1 MTRCPHCG
9 NDHSSRLEADAR
21 CPKCNW
27 TPSEDRTWVAVARM
41 VSLAEAGYFADALE
55 AHGLA
60 ARVFHRQDFNALEG
74 YWESYYELAAQRA
87 ESATAVALLREE
99 LAALGSNDFSDSEED
114 LGPRFTYSASASRMA
129 RVWTP
134 LICAALASG
143 FAYWVGRSGMGRLT
157 DTREPVTSL
166 WHVVA
171 ESPPFWSEPQRGIP
185 RRCLR
190 FDAAS
195 QSVYLEED
203 VNGDGLVDHQRQ
215 FRAVP

>member
-1 MTRCPHCG
+1 
-9 NDHSSRLEADAR
+9 
-21 CPKCNW
+21 
-27 TPSEDRTWVAVARM
+27 M
-41 VSLAEAGYFADALE
+41 VSLAEAGFFADALE
-55 AHGLA
+55 AHGIS

-74 YWESYYELAAQRA
+74 YWESYYELAAQRV

-99 LAALGSNDFSDSEED
+99 LAALGANDFSDGESEN
-114 LGPRFTYSASASRMA
+114 LVPRFTLSASRMA

-134 LICAALASG
+134 LICAALAG
-143 FAYWVGRSGMGRLT
+143 GIAYWVGRSGMGRFT

-171 ESPPFWSEPQRGIP
+171 ESPPFWSEPQRGVP

-190 FDAAS
+190 FDAVS

-203 VNGDGLVDHQRQ
+203 FDGDGRVDHQRQ

>member
-9 NDHSSRLEADAR
+9 NDHNTKLEPDAR
-21 CPKCNW
+21 CSKCNW
-27 TPSEDRTWVAVARM
+27 TPSEDRCWVAVARM
-41 VSLAEAGYFADALE
+41 ASLAEAGFFADALE
-55 AHGLA
+55 AHGLS
-60 ARVFHRQDFNALEG
+60 ARVFHRQDFNALDG
-74 YWESYYELAAQRA
+74 YWESYYELAAQRGD
-87 ESATAVALLREE
+87 SASAVTLLREQ
-99 LAALGSNDFSDSEED
+99 LAALGGDSNDDEFDN
-114 LGPRFTYSASASRMA
+114 LPRGYNFSASRLA
-129 RVWTP
+129 HVWTP
-134 LICAALASG
+134 LICAALAGG
-143 FAYWVGRSGMGRLT
+143 FAYWVGRTGMGRFM

-171 ESPPFWSEPQRGIP
+171 ESPPFWSEPQRGTP

-203 VNGDGLVDHQRQ
+203 FDGDGQVDHQRQ